1 MKGQSEILI
10 FILLF
15 VIGIALFTS
24 ATIWSKSIFQQNIDL
39 ARVENAEKFAKELND
54 NILGIIKFGGSQ
66 EMNYNLD
73 GTIELNTTNNNMI
86 EVKVLVKLP
95 LSNQWVTISN
105 DTSYIQEKL
114 EGDVFRIQLVYPQVN
129 NKIEFFTEGPRLAK
143 PRYIAIERNQT
154 ESGLTVIKIKVTF
167 Y

>member
-15 VIGIALFTS
+15 VIGIALFAS
-24 ATIWSKSIFQQNIDL
+24 ATIWSKSIFQQNIDV
-39 ARVENAEKFAKELND
+39 ARVESAEKFMKELND
-54 NILGIIKFGGSQ
+54 NILSIIKFGGSQ

-73 GTIELNTTNNNMI
+73 GTIELFDNKTI
-86 EVKVLVKLP
+86 EVKTPIKLP
-95 LSNQWVTISN
+95 LSNQWVNISS

-114 EGDVFRIQLVYPQVN
+114 EGDIFRIQLVFPQAN
-129 NKIEFFTEGPRLAK
+129 NKVEFFTEGSRLAK
-143 PRYIAIERNQT
+143 PRYVAIEKNQT
-154 ESGLTVIKIKVTF
+154 YSESGLTVIKIKVTF